1 MTKVLLT
8 LRVLKWLTQL
18 VLHAH
23 LYRVQLCFR
32 GIYFVNSFSRSY
44 NFFGQY
50 CTNILVPFLCS
61 VIERPFSFFF
71 LSLNGCKNNNSSCFQ
86 KQFPMVKFSGEWLGI
101 PHWHFLHIKFK
112 KDQACTNLWFVCQEH
127 DLLSSSL
134 CTILVPV
141 HCKKTKLHC
150 VLTLIFEPV
159 TSRFIQF
166 FLTNFFLPCFG
177 SW

>member
-1 MTKVLLT
+1 MLISTEFNCALEEYILLT
-8 LRVLKWLTQL
+8 AFLDLIISLANIVQTSLCPFFAASLRDLL
-18 VLHAH
+18 A
-23 LYRVQLCFR
+23 
-32 GIYFVNSFSRSY
+32 FSS
-44 NFFGQY
+44 
-50 CTNILVPFLCS
+50 
-61 VIERPFSFFF
+61 
-71 LSLNGCKNNNSSCFQ
+71 SLWMAAKTINASCFQ

-112 KDQACTNLWFVCQEH
+112 KDQVCTNLWFVCQEH

-159 TSRFIQF
+159 TSRFIHF

>member
-23 LYRVQLCFR
+23 LYRVQLSFR
-32 GIYFVNSFSRSY
+32 GIYFVDSFSRSY

-71 LSLNGCKNNNSSCFQ
+71 LSLNGCKNNNASCFQ

-141 HCKKTKLHC
+141 HSKKTK
-150 VLTLIFEPV
+150 
-159 TSRFIQF
+159 
-166 FLTNFFLPCFG
+166 
-177 SW
+177 